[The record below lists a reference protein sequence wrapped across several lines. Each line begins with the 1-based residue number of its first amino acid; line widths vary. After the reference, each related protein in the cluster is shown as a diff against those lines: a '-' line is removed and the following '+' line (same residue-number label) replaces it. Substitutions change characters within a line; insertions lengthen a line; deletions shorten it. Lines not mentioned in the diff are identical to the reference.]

1 MDTVTVNELALYAA
15 LFLCTAVGWL
25 FGSITTK
32 KNSSDK
38 VKQLLKD
45 GYAHQVLRIWGPVR
59 ATELAMLIHDGKRT
73 TELLDRYDVEDG
85 IKS

>member
-15 LFLCTAVGWL
+15 LFLCTAIGCL

-45 GYAHQVLRIWGPVR
+45 GYAHQVLRIWGPAR
-59 ATELAMLIHDGKRT
+59 ALELAIAVHDNKET
-73 TELLDRYDVEDG
+73 KELLDRYDLEDN
-85 IKS
+85 IKL